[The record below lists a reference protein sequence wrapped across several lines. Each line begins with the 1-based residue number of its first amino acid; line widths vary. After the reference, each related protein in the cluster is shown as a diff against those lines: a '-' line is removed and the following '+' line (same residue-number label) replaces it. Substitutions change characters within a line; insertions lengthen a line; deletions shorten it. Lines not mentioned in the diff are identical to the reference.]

1 MNSNTTLIFLTAKQL
16 TADVFRLQMLLRYLY
31 FNETVE
37 EAVRAPRIH
46 HQLLPM
52 RLQYEAGF
60 STKMIYELA
69 KKGHKMHAAPSDS
82 GFAALTAI
90 GRSGNH
96 LIPVF
101 DHRRGGSLE
110 IIE

>member
-1 MNSNTTLIFLTAKQL
+1 
-16 TADVFRLQMLLRYLY
+16 MLLRHLY
-31 FNETVE
+31 FNETVQ

-52 RLQYEAGF
+52 RLSYESGL
-60 STKMIYELA
+60 SSEIIHGLA
-69 KKGHKMHAAPSDS
+69 MKGHKMYAQPSDS

-90 GRSGNH
+90 GKNNDK

-110 IIE
+110 VIE

>member
-1 MNSNTTLIFLTAKQL
+1 M
-16 TADVFRLQMLLRYLY
+16 Y
-31 FNETVE
+31 
-37 EAVRAPRIH
+37 EAVRSPRIH

-52 RLQYEAGF
+52 RLSHESGF
-60 STKMIYELA
+60 SNRMIYGLA
-69 KKGHKMHAAPSDS
+69 MKGHKMHAQPSDS

-90 GRSGNH
+90 GRNNNE

-110 IIE
+110 VIE